1 MQADEAEERLDRHA
15 LVVAVWLA
23 AGAVALVLFHMG
35 FGAGG
40 VVWLAG
46 GFAALLAGYA
56 GHVIVNAVLGTR
68 FTPREVALGL
78 VVMLAAF
85 VALVLATLLV
95 DGFADRFFLPV
106 TGGLASLVA
115 AVVLAMLI
123 RHGPRRAFEVF
134 DVVRDNNR
142 RPASLLPHRGG
153 RK

>member
-15 LVVAVWLA
+15 LGVAVWLA

-40 VVWLAG
+40 PSWLAG
-46 GFAALLAGYA
+46 GFAALLAGFG

-78 VVMLAAF
+78 VAMLAAL
-85 VALVLATLLV
+85 VALVLATLTV
-95 DGFADRFFLPV
+95 DGFAVRFFLPV
-106 TGGLASLVA
+106 AAGLTALVA
-115 AVVLAMLI
+115 AVVFAMVT
-123 RHGPRRAFEVF
+123 RHGARKAFEVF
-134 DVVRDNNR
+134 DVIRDNNR
-142 RPASLLPHRGG
+142 RPASLLPHRGA